1 MVGECKT
8 QANNGGEQERHAADG
23 KSRRDTRVMG
33 ECKRQAN
40 DGGEAGEWWGRA
52 RHRRMMGESRRD
64 TQLMGESR
72 RDTQLM
78 GECKRQARARGRHVV
93 G

>member
-1 MVGECKT
+1 MGKGEREVRVMK
-8 QANNGGEQERHAADG
+8 GEQ
-23 KSRRDTRVMG
+23 
-33 ECKRQAN
+33 
-40 DGGEAGEWWGRA
+40 EAGEWWGRA

-78 GECKRQARARGRHVV
+78 GECKRQAGDGVETCRRDTRMMGGANDGEAGETRN
-93 G
+93 